1 MDRRE
6 AIKYTAYSLGL
17 TLSAGTIAAILSG
30 CHADDHTDWN
40 PVFLTAQE
48 VNFLDELGE
57 TILPKTKTPGAKDA
71 GVTRFIDTV
80 RPLRYNEEDNTK
92 FKSDLA
98 LFISQAKEETRN
110 DFVRLSANKKL
121 DWVTAVDKAS
131 YEALNQ
137 NRDLP
142 GDQRPFYLVLK
153 EMILAGFFSS
163 EIVAKHFFE
172 YDPVPGKWEACIPYE
187 NVGRAWAL

>member
-30 CHADDHTDWN
+30 CHADDTTEWD
-40 PVFLTAQE
+40 PVFLSAQE
-48 VNFLDELGE
+48 VSFIDELAE

-71 GVTRFIDTV
+71 GVTRYIDTI
-80 RPLRYNEEDNTK
+80 RPLRFNEEDNAK

-98 LFISQAKEETRN
+98 LFMSKAKEETRN
-110 DFVRLSANKKL
+110 DFVRLSASKKL
-121 DWVTAVDKAS
+121 EWVTAVDKAS
-131 YEALNQ
+131 FQLLDEN
-137 NRDLP
+137 NGIHP
-142 GDQRPFYLVLK
+142 EQRPFYLVLK

-187 NVGRAWAL
+187 DVGRAWAL

>member
-30 CHADDHTDWN
+30 CHVDDHTDWN

-48 VNFLDELGE
+48 VNFLDELAE

-71 GVTRFIDTV
+71 AVTRFIDTV
-80 RPLRYNEEDNTK
+80 RPLRYNEEDNAK

-98 LFISQAKEETRN
+98 LFILQAKEETRN

-121 DWVTAVDKAS
+121 DWVAAVDKAS
-131 YEALNQ
+131 FEALNQ
-137 NRDLP
+137 NRDQP
-142 GDQRPFYLVLK
+142 GYQRPFYLVLK

-187 NVGRAWAL
+187 DVGRAWAL